1 MSNLYLEHH
10 GIKGMKWG
18 VRRYQNPDGSL
29 TSAGRSRY
37 GYPMTKR
44 EAKKAIKK
52 AKRAERK
59 RSGNWMSTGKYDAS
73 VRKAHRNEIENDE
86 TLKEISKRREAIGN
100 KISKT
105 ESIIEERKKDIERAE
120 TMKEHLREVQND
132 PEQSRDVRREVER
145 HYLSDKEQAAK
156 SKEAISKESER
167 LEKLW
172 DKYNAED
179 AAYHKRNKEIG
190 NKYINLYKEAAV
202 KDLGIEDVQLG
213 MQMLE
218 DYGLMEKAARLRWK
232 VGK

>member
-29 TSAGRSRY
+29 TPAGRSRY
-37 GYPMTKR
+37 GYPMTKGQ
-44 EAKKAIKK
+44 AKKAIKN

-59 RSGNWMSTGKYDAS
+59 RSGKWMSTGENDAK
-73 VRKAHRNEIENDE
+73 VRRDYNNEVKNDE

-100 KISKT
+100 KISKS

-120 TMKEHLREVQND
+120 TMKEHLTEVQKD
-132 PEQSRDVRREVER
+132 PNASRDVRREVER
-145 HYLSDKEQAAK
+145 HYLSDKEQASK
-156 SKEAISKESER
+156 SKEEIAKESER

-179 AAYHKRNKEIG
+179 AAYHKRNKEIS
-190 NKYINLYKEAAV
+190 NSYVNRFKEAAV
-202 KDLGIEDVQLG
+202 KDLGIEDVELG
-213 MQMLE
+213 IQMLE
-218 DYGLMEKAARLRWK
+218 EYGLMDKATRLKWK
-232 VGK
+232 VY